1 MTITKQLQKGI
12 NQLNTGEF
20 YACHDTLEEIWMEAP
35 ETEKKFYQGIL
46 QIAVG
51 CYHLSNGNWRGAAI
65 LLGEGICKLAE
76 FEPTYY
82 DLDILAFTD
91 DSYALLIAL
100 QKIDPEETKIFYG
113 QLLEEKGSNGLK
125 LPQLHGI

>member
-76 FEPTYY
+76 FEHTYY

-91 DSYALLIAL
+91 DSYALLMAL